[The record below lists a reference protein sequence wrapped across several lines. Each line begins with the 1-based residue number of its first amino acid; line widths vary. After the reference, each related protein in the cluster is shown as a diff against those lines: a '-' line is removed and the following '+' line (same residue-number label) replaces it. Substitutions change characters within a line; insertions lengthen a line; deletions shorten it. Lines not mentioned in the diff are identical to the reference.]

1 MPSFDVVSEV
11 DMHEVNNAIDQANR
25 EVNTRFDFKGVE
37 VKFELTDQEAILI
50 SAEAEFQVRQMVEI
64 LRSKVIKRGV
74 DVKALREG
82 DVEIVGQKAS
92 MIAKIQQGIEPE
104 LARKIVKMVKEKKM
118 KVQVAIQGDKLR
130 VTGKKRDDLQAVIA
144 FLKDSSPNTLPIF
157 PIIQDTPSLIRSKGS
172 PSIFEITD
180 TIPVFVASHI
190 LPVASSSNIKSSNA
204 CFRE

>member
-74 DVKALREG
+74 DIKALREG

-92 MIAKIQQGIEPE
+92 MTAKIQQGIEPE

-144 FLKDSSPNTLPIF
+144 FLKQSTM
-157 PIIQDTPSLIRSKGS
+157 G
-172 PSIFEITD
+172 
-180 TIPVFVASHI
+180 IPLLFV
-190 LPVASSSNIKSSNA
+190 N
-204 CFRE
+204 FRH